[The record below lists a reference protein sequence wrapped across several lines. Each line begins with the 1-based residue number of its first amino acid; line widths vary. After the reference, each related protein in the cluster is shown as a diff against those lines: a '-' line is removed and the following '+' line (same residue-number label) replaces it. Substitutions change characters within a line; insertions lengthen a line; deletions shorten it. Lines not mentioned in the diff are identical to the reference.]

1 LLECCNTVGPWQPPK
16 NTVIIQQKDLSSKG
30 ALDFQENERSIYK
43 KTLYMNPWSKFPSL
57 DWQNDEK
64 NIMKPGGIL
73 AYWLKNAKDNICR
86 I

>member
-1 LLECCNTVGPWQPPK
+1 
-16 NTVIIQQKDLSSKG
+16 
-30 ALDFQENERSIYK
+30 
-43 KTLYMNPWSKFPSL
+43 MNPRSKFPSL
-57 DWQNDEK
+57 DWQKDEK